1 MARYYEKPV
10 AKAEELPTREELLGG
25 AADLSDPRR
34 AQITVFKL
42 LPSGVP
48 DESKAVSVIDVLH
61 ISGLNM
67 PQAERFQPVA
77 TMVDDGQGFFY
88 GRSQRVYSVSA
99 FIVDSNLDA
108 KQGTGVDRRLNG
120 KLLSTW
126 KNMYERYLRM
136 SVAVPRRY
144 IARLSWRFSDFFG
157 YVTSYAVALD
167 ATQPFLCQL
176 QLSFFSVYER
186 EAARI
191 PIMDDAG
198 IWAGGT
204 SSRSK
209 FPALITWDAF
219 VRQFTPVLKTITEPS
234 PVAAGMLNRLSV
246 APDTPVLVPGGI

>member
-1 MARYYEKPV
+1 
-10 AKAEELPTREELLGG
+10 
-25 AADLSDPRR
+25 
-34 AQITVFKL
+34 VFKV

-48 DESKAVSVIDVLH
+48 DESKAISVIDVLH

-108 KQGTGVDRRLNG
+108 HQGTGVDRRLNG
-120 KLLSTW
+120 RLLSAW

-186 EAARI
+186 EKARI
-191 PIMDDAG
+191 PVVD
-198 IWAGGT
+198 GGT
-204 SSRSK
+204 GNRT
-209 FPALITWDAF
+209 FPGLITWDSF
-219 VRQFTPVLKTITEPS
+219 LRLIPETRTPSVASAS
-234 PVAAGMLNRLSV
+234 PVKVGMAGRNSV
-246 APDTPVLVPGGI
+246 APIDTPAVLFTGI